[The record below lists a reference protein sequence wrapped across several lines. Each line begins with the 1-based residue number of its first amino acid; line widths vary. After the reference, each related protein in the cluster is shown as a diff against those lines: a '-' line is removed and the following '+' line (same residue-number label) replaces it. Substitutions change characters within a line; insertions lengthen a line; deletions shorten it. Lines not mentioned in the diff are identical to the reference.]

1 MIFCLPAIDEYVVM
15 SSPMGEEN
23 PRCARLGRG
32 SYTLAVSSTKILFY
46 SYSHVCLRNINMKR
60 IKISTYYKNDGID
73 AIHLCKNN
81 QLLFQIDIHFRIFTA
96 FHHPPSRILSNGFK
110 PHLFAMASA
119 IRHSYFRLCLFTH
132 THTISLWM
140 LSYINVTF
148 DLDDSK
154 RSNELQCK
162 RSTIKANDTPT
173 QAGIS
178 SGMAHSAARVGSMAM
193 SCWVYT
199 VHISGRVWLG
209 KIMGSIFIYICEK
222 IYVRSSRHTQG
233 RRRERTTSKA
243 NSKKRKEN
251 LLLFLPARERTY
263 ISIEEEGGS
272 YPMNKVSETP
282 KQDGEQKKLGGFVE
296 GGAQD
301 PQRGRIAESILHL
314 TYIQLKK
321 KKKK

>member
-96 FHHPPSRILSNGFK
+96 FHHPPLRNLSNGFK

-132 THTISLWM
+132 THTHH
-140 LSYINVTF
+140 F
-148 DLDDSK
+148 PLD
-154 RSNELQCK
+154 
-162 RSTIKANDTPT
+162 
-173 QAGIS
+173 
-178 SGMAHSAARVGSMAM
+178 V
-193 SCWVYT
+193 V
-199 VHISGRVWLG
+199 VH
-209 KIMGSIFIYICEK
+209 
-222 IYVRSSRHTQG
+222 
-233 RRRERTTSKA
+233 
-243 NSKKRKEN
+243 
-251 LLLFLPARERTY
+251 
-263 ISIEEEGGS
+263 
-272 YPMNKVSETP
+272 
-282 KQDGEQKKLGGFVE
+282 
-296 GGAQD
+296 
-301 PQRGRIAESILHL
+301 
-314 TYIQLKK
+314 
-321 KKKK
+321 